1 MNTITPHAHSKLA
14 GALVALTALTA
25 VTIPSVLI
33 GAGAARA
40 ETPPPGLSIAIDN
53 GAEQTRP
60 NTDVRYRTTLAN
72 DGTGP
77 VTAVI
82 VVTVPLF
89 ASIEKAGDGTVDG
102 VDATWK
108 VTVDPGQKK
117 VVSTSAHIG
126 RIPEDQYRVT
136 TLASVYLGDTVA
148 GAPLIRSAD
157 TDKIPGV
164 KDPVVAASSP
174 KPQPAPTTGRSDLA
188 APAWVLSTAVGGAIG
203 LLVVGALIIIIVRTK
218 RRRRRASHPDSP
230 GQATTSLSAS
240 R

>member
-1 MNTITPHAHSKLA
+1 MNSITRHTYATPA
-14 GALVALTALTA
+14 GALVAVTALTILTALT
-25 VTIPSVLI
+25 

-60 NTDVRYRTTLAN
+60 NTDVSYKTTLTN

-82 VVTVPLF
+82 VVTVPRF
-89 ASIEKAGDGTVDG
+89 ASIDKAVDGTIDG

-108 VTVDPGQKK
+108 VTVAPGQQQ
-117 VVSTSAHIG
+117 VLSASAHIG
-126 RIPEDQYRVT
+126 SIPEDQYRVT

-164 KDPVVAASSP
+164 TDPVVGAGSP
-174 KPQPAPTTGRSDLA
+174 KPQPAPATEHSA
-188 APAWVLSTAVGGAIG
+188 AATPAWVLPSVVGGVIA
-203 LLVVGALIIIIVRTK
+203 LLVVGTLLIIMRTR
-218 RRRRRASHPDSP
+218 RRRRRASHPESP
-230 GQATTSLSAS
+230 GRATTSLSAS

>member
-1 MNTITPHAHSKLA
+1 MKTITRHAHTTPA
-14 GALVALTALTA
+14 GALVALIALTILTFLTALT
-25 VTIPSVLI
+25 

-53 GAEQTRP
+53 GADQTRA
-60 NTDVRYRTTLAN
+60 NTDVSYRTTLAN
-72 DGTGP
+72 DGTSP

-82 VVTVPLF
+82 VVTVPPF

-102 VDATWK
+102 IDATWK
-108 VTVDPGQKK
+108 VTVDPGQKE

-126 RIPEDQYRVT
+126 SIPEGQYRVT
-136 TLASVYLGDTVA
+136 TLASVYLGDTAA

-164 KDPVVAASSP
+164 TDPVVAASSP
-174 KPQPAPTTGRSDLA
+174 KPQPAPSKADSATA
-188 APAWVLSTAVGGAIG
+188 AFAWVLPTLIGGSIG
-203 LLVVGALIIIIVRTK
+203 LLVVAAIIIMWAK
-218 RRRRRASHPDSP
+218 RRQRRASHPDSP
-230 GQATTSLSAS
+230 GQPTASLSAG

>member
-1 MNTITPHAHSKLA
+1 MNTITSHANARLA

-25 VTIPSVLI
+25 VTILTDLT
-33 GAGAARA
+33 GAGAAHA

-60 NTDVRYRTTLAN
+60 NTDVSYRITLAN

-77 VTAVI
+77 VTAVV

-89 ASIEKAGDGTVDG
+89 ASIEKAGDGTVHG

-117 VVSTSAHIG
+117 IVSTSAHIG

-164 KDPVVAASSP
+164 TDPVVVASSP
-174 KPQPAPTTGRSDLA
+174 KPHPAPTTAHSEGAVL
-188 APAWVLSTAVGGAIG
+188 AWVLWTAIGGAIG
-203 LLVVGALIIIIVRTK
+203 LLVVGALIIIVRTT

-230 GQATTSLSAS
+230 GQATTSLPTS

>member
-1 MNTITPHAHSKLA
+1 MNTITSHANARLA

-25 VTIPSVLI
+25 VTILTDLM
-33 GAGAARA
+33 GAGAAHA

-60 NTDVRYRTTLAN
+60 NTDVSYRITLAN

-77 VTAVI
+77 VTAVV

-108 VTVDPGQKK
+108 VTVGPGQKK

-164 KDPVVAASSP
+164 TDPVVAASSP
-174 KPQPAPTTGRSDLA
+174 KPAPTTAHSDGLA
-188 APAWVLSTAVGGAIG
+188 TAWVLSIAIGGAIG
-203 LLVVGALIIIIVRTK
+203 VLVVGALIIIVRTK
-218 RRRRRASHPDSP
+218 RRRRRASHPDSA
-230 GQATTSLSAS
+230 QATTPFSAS

>member
-1 MNTITPHAHSKLA
+1 VAVTALTI
-14 GALVALTALTA
+14 LTALT
-25 VTIPSVLI
+25 
-33 GAGAARA
+33 GGGAARA

-60 NTDVRYRTTLAN
+60 NTDVSYETTLAN
-72 DGTGP
+72 DGTDP

-82 VVTVPLF
+82 VVTVPRF
-89 ASIEKAGDGTVDG
+89 ASIDEAVDGSIEG

-108 VTVDPGQKK
+108 VTVAPGQQQ
-117 VVSTSAHIG
+117 VVSASAHVG
-126 RIPEDQYRVT
+126 SIPEDQYRVT

-164 KDPVVAASSP
+164 TDPVVGADSP
-174 KPQPAPTTGRSDLA
+174 KTQPAPATATS
-188 APAWVLSTAVGGAIG
+188 AWGLPSVVGGAIG
-203 LLVVGALIIIIVRTK
+203 LVVVGTFIIIMWAK
-218 RRRRRASHPDSP
+218 RRRRRASHPESP
-230 GQATTSLSAS
+230 GRATTSLSAS